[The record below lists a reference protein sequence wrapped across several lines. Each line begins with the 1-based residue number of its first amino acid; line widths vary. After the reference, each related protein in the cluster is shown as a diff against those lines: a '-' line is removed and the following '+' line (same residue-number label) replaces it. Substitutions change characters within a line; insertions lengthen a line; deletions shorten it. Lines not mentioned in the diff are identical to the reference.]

1 MGLVV
6 QSGFTLVTMMDE
18 ATTWIEI
25 MPIDNKKS
33 EDIALLVDSEWFNR
47 YPRPIR
53 CIHDNGTEFTG
64 EEFQEL
70 LRSYGVKAKT
80 TTVKNPQANAIHER
94 VHLLMAEMI
103 RTQKVVVPYDSTVKD
118 EIRI

>member
-1 MGLVV
+1 M
-6 QSGFTLVTMMDE
+6 
-18 ATTWIEI
+18 
-25 MPIDNKKS
+25 
-33 EDIALLVDSEWFNR
+33 DSEWLDR

-64 EEFQEL
+64 EAFQEL

-80 TTVKNPQANAIHER
+80 TTVKNPHANTIHER

-118 EIRI
+118 EIRIQLESKRGSHK